1 MARSIS
7 DGPVIGTESLDGA
20 DTATCPNDEIRRLC
34 PLVSTY
40 AFYIFTYWAI
50 DSSRAQRMALLA
62 WLTLRPYQYTCTRG
76 HLAAP
81 PSHPPASRLY
91 FRAGGPTGP

>member
-62 WLTLRPYQYTCTRG
+62 WHCSHGSPCGHTNTRAHDGIHRPG
-76 HLAAP
+76 
-81 PSHPPASRLY
+81 
-91 FRAGGPTGP
+91 